1 MAEKIAYFDMFSG
14 ISGDMTL
21 GAFVDL
27 GVPVE
32 WLNEQFELMP
42 LPEADIRAENIWH
55 NGIKGVNLFVEERED
70 SGCHPEHKHDHSGSG
85 CHSHHDHLGTHNDH
99 DETHHHHLEEHLTDP
114 ESAHSHSDAGS
125 AHCHSDAD
133 HPEDDHAV
141 NHHHPENGRPAAF
154 HGHSRNYAQI
164 RELISNSPFS
174 QYVKSSSLRAFE
186 KIAMAESEIHGTSI
200 EKVHFH
206 EVGGMDAVVDIVG
219 AFLSVEYLG
228 ITKIYGSVPSVG
240 KGAVRCS
247 HGMIPLPAP
256 ATLKILKG
264 VPVNGSGCDMELITP
279 TGAAIITTLTDQFG
293 DIPNMVIGDTG
304 YGAGKNRS
312 IAGLPNILRIITGEE
327 PLSSEEGR
335 YEADKDSSTGSFKEN
350 INIFKEEIY
359 ILETSIDDM
368 NPEIAGY
375 IMETLFERGAL
386 DVSYTPL
393 QMKKNR
399 PAFKLEVLCRR
410 ELLDTLIEL
419 ILTESTSSGV
429 RFYKVERAALA
440 RKSLKI
446 DTAFGKIEVKQITD
460 PRGEVRT
467 VPEYEVCRKIAREEK
482 IPLRDLYFLIDRAG
496 LNYTI

>member
-1 MAEKIAYFDMFSG
+1 
-14 ISGDMTL
+14 
-21 GAFVDL
+21 
-27 GVPVE
+27 
-32 WLNEQFELMP
+32 
-42 LPEADIRAENIWH
+42 
-55 NGIKGVNLFVEERED
+55 
-70 SGCHPEHKHDHSGSG
+70 
-85 CHSHHDHLGTHNDH
+85 
-99 DETHHHHLEEHLTDP
+99 
-114 ESAHSHSDAGS
+114 
-125 AHCHSDAD
+125 
-133 HPEDDHAV
+133 
-141 NHHHPENGRPAAF
+141 
-154 HGHSRNYAQI
+154 
-164 RELISNSPFS
+164 
-174 QYVKSSSLRAFE
+174 
-186 KIAMAESEIHGTSI
+186 
-200 EKVHFH
+200 
-206 EVGGMDAVVDIVG
+206 
-219 AFLSVEYLG
+219 
-228 ITKIYGSVPSVG
+228 
-240 KGAVRCS
+240 
-247 HGMIPLPAP
+247 
-256 ATLKILKG
+256 
-264 VPVNGSGCDMELITP
+264 MELITP